1 LPRALENPVLGWLL
15 GPAAPRPG
23 LVRLAV
29 RLAVSVRS
37 GLRAPSLASDQ
48 RKRMPSVALTP
59 GDHEVAV
66 TVDGSPFTTY
76 AWADEGFFLA
86 KPVLNPIHTGKGT
99 PVTRGFPIAPRAG
112 ERVDHPHHIG
122 LWFNF
127 GNVNGLDFWN
137 NSDDIAE
144 DARGKYGTIRHR
156 SIDHC
161 EGGEGTGTLRTT
173 SEWLT
178 PSGEALL
185 RETTTYTFG
194 AEANASSTR
203 SIERQTELEAL
214 TDVLF
219 KDDKEGTMGIRV
231 ARELE
236 HPSEDEAVFTDA
248 NGNETPVTK
257 MDNTGVVG
265 LYVTSE
271 GVTGDDVWGTR
282 GDWCSLGGSIEGEDV
297 ALTVYDHPSNPGYPT
312 YWHARGYGLFSAN
325 NLGQEALSDGKD
337 VLNLTLKP
345 GESATFRH
353 RITVDSSAL
362 DAPALNERWEAFA
375 ASSSSSPKL

>member
-1 LPRALENPVLGWLL
+1 
-15 GPAAPRPG
+15 
-23 LVRLAV
+23 
-29 RLAVSVRS
+29 
-37 GLRAPSLASDQ
+37 
-48 RKRMPSVALTP
+48 
-59 GDHEVAV
+59 
-66 TVDGSPFTTY
+66 
-76 AWADEGFFLA
+76 
-86 KPVLNPIHTGKGT
+86 
-99 PVTRGFPIAPRAG
+99 
-112 ERVDHPHHIG
+112 
-122 LWFNF
+122 
-127 GNVNGLDFWN
+127 
-137 NSDDIAE
+137 
-144 DARGKYGTIRHR
+144 
-156 SIDHC
+156 
-161 EGGEGTGTLRTT
+161 
-173 SEWLT
+173 
-178 PSGEALL
+178 
-185 RETTTYTFG
+185 
-194 AEANASSTR
+194 
-203 SIERQTELEAL
+203 
-214 TDVLF
+214 
-219 KDDKEGTMGIRV
+219 MGIRV

>member
-1 LPRALENPVLGWLL
+1 
-15 GPAAPRPG
+15 
-23 LVRLAV
+23 
-29 RLAVSVRS
+29 
-37 GLRAPSLASDQ
+37 
-48 RKRMPSVALTP
+48 MPTVELTA

-66 TVDGSPFTTY
+66 TVDGAPFTAYT
-76 AWADEGFFLA
+76 WADEGFFLA
-86 KPVLNPIHTGKGT
+86 KPVLYPIRTASGT
-99 PVTRGFPIAPRAG
+99 PVTRGFPIAPRPA

-137 NSDDIAE
+137 NSEDIAE
-144 DARGKYGTIRHR
+144 GERNKYGTIRHR
-156 SIDHC
+156 SIDRC
-161 EGGEGTGTLRTT
+161 EGGEGSGTLQTT

-178 PSGEALL
+178 PAGEALL

-194 AEANASSTR
+194 AEANASGTR
-203 SIERQTELEAL
+203 SIERLTDLEAL

-265 LYVTSE
+265 RYVTSE
-271 GVTGDDVWGTR
+271 GAEGDDVWGTR
-282 GDWCSLGGSIEGEDV
+282 GNWCSLGGAIDGEDI
-297 ALTVYDHPSNPGYPT
+297 ALTVFDHPSNPGYPT

-325 NLGQEALSDGKD
+325 NLGQEALSGGKD

-345 GESATFRH
+345 GEHATFRH
-353 RITVDSSAL
+353 RITVDSAAL
-362 DAPALNERWEAFA
+362 DAAALNERWGAFA
-375 ASSSSSPKL
+375 ASSSPKL